1 MARKKR
7 KEAKLLGYEI
17 LFNRQGQLITERV
30 SVDITKLKQHLTK
43 EDFNLLRS
51 IMRSASKELDKVH
64 DKIEVDLNARKS
76 F

>member
-7 KEAKLLGYEI
+7 KEATLLGYKL
-17 LFNRQGQLITERV
+17 LFNKQGQLITERI
-30 SVDITKLKQHLTK
+30 SVDITKLKQSLTK
-43 EDFNLLRS
+43 EDFNLLKS

-64 DKIEVDLNARKS
+64 NKIEVDLNARKS